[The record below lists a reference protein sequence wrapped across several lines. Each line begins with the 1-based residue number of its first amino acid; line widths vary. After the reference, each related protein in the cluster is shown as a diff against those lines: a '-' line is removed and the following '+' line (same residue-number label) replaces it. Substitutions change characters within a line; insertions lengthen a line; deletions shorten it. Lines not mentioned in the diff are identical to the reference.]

1 MAGPHVAG
9 LVALLL
15 SARPDLAGQVDAIE
29 AIITST
35 AVPRTTTQTCGG
47 VAGSQIPNNTYGWG
61 RINALAAVESALAP
75 QLHLS
80 KEASDTAVSPGDLLT
95 YTLSISQTNG
105 VSPLTN
111 VILTDTLPIGTMFVT
126 ATLPFTQNGT
136 AITWNRASLAE
147 GDVWQAELVVQ
158 VPSDSTET
166 SVENVYYG
174 VAADGATAVTG
185 PIVSVTIEQPTAQLH
200 LQKLV
205 SETII
210 EPGETLTYSL
220 SLTQSSI
227 LPPAPLP
234 GPPTAVSNLVLTDT
248 LPVGTT
254 FITATLPFTQ
264 NGDII
269 TWNRGSLATGDVWQ
283 VELVVEVPL
292 DSANST
298 VQNTS
303 YGARGDGVT
312 AVTGPPIITLIQPQ
326 FNLYF
331 PRIAANPAD

>member
-1 MAGPHVAG
+1 MPVG
-9 LVALLL
+9 
-15 SARPDLAGQVDAIE
+15 
-29 AIITST
+29 
-35 AVPRTTTQTCGG
+35 TT
-47 VAGSQIPNNTYGWG
+47 
-61 RINALAAVESALAP
+61 
-75 QLHLS
+75 
-80 KEASDTAVSPGDLLT
+80 
-95 YTLSISQTNG
+95 
-105 VSPLTN
+105 
-111 VILTDTLPIGTMFVT
+111 FVT
-126 ATLPFTQNGT
+126 ATLPFTQNGA
-136 AITWNRASLAE
+136 AITWNRGSLAA

-185 PIVSVTIEQPTAQLH
+185 PIVSVTVTQPTAQLH

-205 SETII
+205 SDAII
-210 EPGETLTYSL
+210 EPGETLTYTL
-220 SLTQSSI
+220 SLTQSST
-227 LPPAPLP
+227 LPPSPLP
-234 GPPTAVSNLVLTDT
+234 GQSTAVSNLVLTDT

-264 NGDII
+264 TGDLF
-269 TWNRGSLATGDVWQ
+269 TWNRVSLAVGDVWQ

-292 DSANST
+292 DSANSA
-298 VQNTS
+298 VQNTT

-312 AVTGPPIITLIQPQ
+312 AVTGPPIITLIRPQ